1 MALGSNELFSSAS
14 RGAHPR
20 LNATRTK
27 VVRLEDN
34 AGAAPVTLVVGTPLA
49 FDTST
54 SQWCVY
60 EQGGSN
66 GRGTI
71 RGFIYGTDQAD
82 DDTDDVLVVVL
93 YEGEVHRDDINTST
107 IRALLGGSPSE
118 ANIDAALRVRG
129 LRDMGIH
136 VVGLTAVAP

>member
-34 AGAAPVTLVVGTPLA
+34 AGSVPVTLKMGLPLA
-49 FDTST
+49 FDTSS

-71 RGFIYGTDQAD
+71 RGFVYGTEQTD
-82 DDTDDVLVVVL
+82 DETDDVLVVVL
-93 YEGEVHRDDINTST
+93 YEGEVHRDDINTSA
-107 IRALLGGSPSE
+107 IRAQCAGSPSE